1 MRQNKELANE
11 LIQMKKRDLE
21 LREQLLKEGTLF
33 EGYPIEMEKV
43 HIENGLRLT
52 NIMEEFGWPNENK
65 VGKEGADAAWL
76 ILQHAISLPQLQR
89 NALSILEVE
98 MKEGK
103 IEPYQWAHLFD
114 RISFFERKPQ
124 RYGTQFDWDDEEKMN
139 PWKIE
144 DEENVDQ
151 RRAEIGLPP
160 LQEEMKRIQKEIE
173 ENDVSPPS
181 SMKKRMA
188 EVHEWRERVGW
199 L

>member
-1 MRQNKELANE
+1 MRRNIMNE
-11 LIQMKKRDLE
+11 LIQMKERDLE
-21 LREQLLKEGTLF
+21 VREQLLREGVLF
-33 EGYPIEMEKV
+33 EGYHIEMEKV

-52 NIMEEFGWPNENK
+52 NIMEEIGWPNEEK
-65 VGKEGADAAWL
+65 VGKEAADAAWL

-89 NALSILEVE
+89 NALPILEKE
-98 MKEGK
+98 MNAGY
-103 IEPYQWAHLFD
+103 IEPFRFAYLYD
-114 RISFFERKPQ
+114 RILFFEGKPQ
-124 RYGTQFDWDDEEKMN
+124 RYGTQFDWDEEGNMR

-144 DEENVDQ
+144 DEESIEQ

-160 LQEEMKRIQKEIE
+160 MQEELERIQHELKE
-173 ENDVSPPS
+173 NNVSPPS